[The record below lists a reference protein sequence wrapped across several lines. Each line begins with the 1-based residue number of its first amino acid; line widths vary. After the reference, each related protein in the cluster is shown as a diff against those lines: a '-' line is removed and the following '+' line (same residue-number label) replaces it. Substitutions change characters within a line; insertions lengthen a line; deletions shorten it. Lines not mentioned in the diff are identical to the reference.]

1 MKDKIVI
8 VDDTLKDREH
18 LEKAFEGCGL
28 GANVVSFKK
37 IADAKTA
44 ILKSGEFPVAIVSD
58 LDTQEGEKLESGKDF
73 LEFEFDESVEQT
85 GGGIWTILVSR
96 HRTKLNEKVKYSH
109 KRGIPRRHFYKD
121 PGWARDCAAL
131 IAPLYAQSLP
141 SDKQDALFGPL
152 LPFDRNGELLNCLAP
167 KDRIFL
173 YSGGS
178 SDFSRIKPHCPLVE
192 LPESFQRQSHARPIV
207 MYRGHF
213 VVVERNNAQNAAQL
227 LLRWRI
233 VGREERRQL
242 KVTDLIAGVYTQAT
256 TRFGKPTLR
265 SEVPGPG
272 TAVHNIVGELR
283 GIEYLSRLS
292 RHLFDRIE
300 AIPQLTER
308 DVRLNQ
314 AACPPELSASQVT
327 DGFFTRLHFVLDR
340 SDIAHWEEW
349 LRWRQGGR
357 AS

>member
-233 VGREERRQL
+233 G
-242 KVTDLIAGVYTQAT
+242 
-256 TRFGKPTLR
+256 
-265 SEVPGPG
+265 
-272 TAVHNIVGELR
+272 
-283 GIEYLSRLS
+283 
-292 RHLFDRIE
+292 
-300 AIPQLTER
+300 
-308 DVRLNQ
+308 
-314 AACPPELSASQVT
+314 
-327 DGFFTRLHFVLDR
+327 
-340 SDIAHWEEW
+340 
-349 LRWRQGGR
+349 RWRGFVFSNLGWLNWLNLLNWNR
-357 AS
+357 IKWWSNLECLPFFWGFLYNCLNCLFLSIICHFLTAKL